1 MKDYKI
7 YCAGE
12 FISSGEKL
20 PITNKFLNEVYAN
33 TYLANEE
40 ILENAILAALDAR
53 QTCANLSSFEKFNA
67 LRFIAHELEQNK
79 QTLGEILCI
88 ESAKPIRY
96 ALAEIERAAQTFLIA
111 AEESKRLP
119 KEYISLDWTA
129 NGKNKEGIIHYFPI
143 GLVAGIAPFNFPLNL
158 AVHKIAPA
166 IAAGCPI
173 ILKPASSTPLSTLQL
188 AKIIAKT
195 NLPKGSVSILPMNRK
210 TGNLLVTDNR
220 IKLLSFTGSPDIGW
234 ELKKQSGK
242 KKVVLELGGNA
253 GVIITNSAD
262 IETTIIKAVVG
273 AFSYS
278 GQICIHAQRFFVHEQ
293 FFETFKNAL
302 VQRTKTLLHG
312 NPLFAETELSVMIDE
327 ENAKRVETWIN
338 EAVNLGATILCGG
351 KRQGS
356 YVEPTILTQTNST
369 MAVYAEEI
377 FGPVICIEKYNGS
390 IEEAVKKVNDSKFGL
405 QCGVFTNNIT
415 DLDYCFKHI
424 EVGGLIHN
432 EMPTLRFDQMPYG
445 GIKESGL
452 GREGV
457 KYAIADMLEAKI
469 LVK

>member
-1 MKDYKI
+1 MY
-7 YCAGE
+7 
-12 FISSGEKL
+12 S
-20 PITNKFLNEVYAN
+20 
-33 TYLANEE
+33 
-40 ILENAILAALDAR
+40 
-53 QTCANLSSFEKFNA
+53 
-67 LRFIAHELEQNK
+67 
-79 QTLGEILCI
+79 
-88 ESAKPIRY
+88 
-96 ALAEIERAAQTFLIA
+96 LAEIERSIQTFIIA
-111 AEESKRLP
+111 AEETKRLP
-119 KEYISLDWTA
+119 KEFISLDWTP
-129 NGKNKEGIIHYFPI
+129 NGKNKKGMIQHFPI
-143 GLVAGIAPFNFPLNL
+143 GLVAGISPFNFPMNL

-166 IAAGCPI
+166 IASGCPI
-173 ILKPASSTPLSTLQL
+173 ILKPASKTPLSTLEL
-188 AKIIAKT
+188 ARIIDRSD
-195 NLPKGSVSILPMNRK
+195 LPKGAVSILPCNRIA
-210 TGNLLVTDNR
+210 GNMLVTDNR
-220 IKLLSFTGSPDIGW
+220 IKLLSFTGSPEVGW
-234 ELKKQSGK
+234 KMKANAGN

-253 GVIITNSAD
+253 GVIITENCKAD
-262 IETTIIKAVVG
+262 DVIQKCAYG
-273 AFSYS
+273 AFAYS

-445 GIKESGL
+445 GIKDSGL